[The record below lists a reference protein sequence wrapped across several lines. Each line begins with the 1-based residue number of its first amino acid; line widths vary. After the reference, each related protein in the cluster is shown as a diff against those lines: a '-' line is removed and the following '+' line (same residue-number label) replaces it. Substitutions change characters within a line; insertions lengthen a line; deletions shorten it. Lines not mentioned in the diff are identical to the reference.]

1 MPELPEVETVRKGL
15 EKFTNDFHIK
25 KIDVFI
31 IIINIIFFAYYAI
44 QLLVFTDEFAINNL
58 GFFNHAVAGL
68 SEIIGIIFT
77 TFIIAL
83 LIIIFRGL
91 EKQLPLISIIT
102 LFQILAALNF
112 WRYVFTDS
120 PGETNLN
127 IITANAIVFSIIS
140 CLNLIL
146 ISKNINK
153 I

>member
-1 MPELPEVETVRKGL
+1 M
-15 EKFTNDFHIK
+15 IK
-25 KIDVFI
+25 KVDILIV
-31 IIINIIFFAYYAI
+31 IINIIFFAYFAI
-44 QLLVFTDEFAINNL
+44 QLIIFTDEFAINNL

-68 SEIIGIIFT
+68 SEIIGIIFI

-83 LIIIFRGL
+83 SIIVFRGL
-91 EKQLPLISIIT
+91 ERQLPFILIIF
-102 LFQILAALNF
+102 LFQFLAALNF

-127 IITANAIVFSIIS
+127 TITINAIIFSIIS
-140 CLNLIL
+140 FLNLIL

>member
-1 MPELPEVETVRKGL
+1 MM
-15 EKFTNDFHIK
+15 
-25 KIDVFI
+25 KIIDISI
-31 IIINIIFFAYYAI
+31 IIVNLLFFSYYSI
-44 QLLVFTDEFAINNL
+44 QLLIFTDEFALNNL

-68 SEIIGIIFT
+68 SEIIGIIFI

-83 LIIIFRGL
+83 SIIVFRGL
-91 EKQLPLISIIT
+91 ERQLPFILIIF
-102 LFQILAALNF
+102 LLQFLAALNF

-127 IITANAIVFSIIS
+127 TITINAVTFSIIS
-140 CLNLIL
+140 FLNLIL

>member
-1 MPELPEVETVRKGL
+1 M
-15 EKFTNDFHIK
+15 IK
-25 KIDVFI
+25 KVDILIV
-31 IIINIIFFAYYAI
+31 IINIIFFAYFAI
-44 QLLVFTDEFAINNL
+44 QLIIFTDEFAINNL

-68 SEIIGIIFT
+68 SEIIGIIFI

-83 LIIIFRGL
+83 SIIVFRGL
-91 EKQLPLISIIT
+91 ERQLPFILIIF
-102 LFQILAALNF
+102 LFQFLAAFNF

-127 IITANAIVFSIIS
+127 TITINAVIFSIIS
-140 CLNLIL
+140 FLNLIL

>member
-1 MPELPEVETVRKGL
+1 M
-15 EKFTNDFHIK
+15 IK
-25 KIDVFI
+25 KVDILIV
-31 IIINIIFFAYYAI
+31 IINIIFFAYFAI
-44 QLLVFTDEFAINNL
+44 QLIIFTDEFAINNL

-68 SEIIGIIFT
+68 SEIIGIIFI

-83 LIIIFRGL
+83 LIITFRGL
-91 EKQLPLISIIT
+91 EKQLPFILIIF
-102 LFQILAALNF
+102 LFQFLAALNF

-127 IITANAIVFSIIS
+127 IITINAVLFSIIS

>member
-1 MPELPEVETVRKGL
+1 M
-15 EKFTNDFHIK
+15 NK
-25 KIDVFI
+25 KVDILIV
-31 IIINIIFFAYYAI
+31 IINIIFFAYFAI
-44 QLLVFTDEFAINNL
+44 QLIIFTDEFAINNL

-68 SEIIGIIFT
+68 SEIIGIIFI

-83 LIIIFRGL
+83 SIIVFRGL
-91 EKQLPLISIIT
+91 ERQLPFILIIF
-102 LFQILAALNF
+102 LFQFLAALNF

-127 IITANAIVFSIIS
+127 TITINAVIFSIIS

-153 I
+153 V

>member
-1 MPELPEVETVRKGL
+1 M
-15 EKFTNDFHIK
+15 IK
-25 KIDVFI
+25 KVDILV
-31 IIINIIFFAYYAI
+31 NIIFFAYYAI
-44 QLLVFTDEFAINNL
+44 QLIIFTDEFAINNL

-68 SEIIGIIFT
+68 SEIIGIIFI

-83 LIIIFRGL
+83 LIITFRGL
-91 EKQLPLISIIT
+91 DKQLPFILIIF
-102 LFQILAALNF
+102 LFQFLAALNF

-127 IITANAIVFSIIS
+127 IITINAVLFSIIS

>member
-1 MPELPEVETVRKGL
+1 M
-15 EKFTNDFHIK
+15 IK
-25 KIDVFI
+25 KVDILI
-31 IIINIIFFAYYAI
+31 ILINIIFFAYYAI
-44 QLLVFTDEFAINNL
+44 QLIIFTDEFAINNL

-68 SEIIGIIFT
+68 SEIIGIIFI

-83 LIIIFRGL
+83 LIITFRGL
-91 EKQLPLISIIT
+91 EKQLPFILIIS

-127 IITANAIVFSIIS
+127 IITINAVLFSIIS

>member
-1 MPELPEVETVRKGL
+1 M
-15 EKFTNDFHIK
+15 IK
-25 KIDVFI
+25 KVDILIV
-31 IIINIIFFAYYAI
+31 IINIIFFAYFAI
-44 QLLVFTDEFAINNL
+44 QLIIFTDEFSINNL

-68 SEIIGIIFT
+68 SEIIGIIFI

-83 LIIIFRGL
+83 SIIVFRGL
-91 EKQLPLISIIT
+91 EMQLPFILIIF
-102 LFQILAALNF
+102 LFQFLVALNF

-127 IITANAIVFSIIS
+127 IITINAVLFSIIS

>member
-1 MPELPEVETVRKGL
+1 M
-15 EKFTNDFHIK
+15 IK
-25 KIDVFI
+25 KIDLFI
-31 IIINIIFFAYYAI
+31 IIINIIFFSYYAT

-58 GFFNHAVAGL
+58 GFFNHAIAGL

-83 LIIIFRGL
+83 LIIVFRGL

-127 IITANAIVFSIIS
+127 IITVNAVVFSIIS

-146 ISKNINK
+146 ISKNISK

>member
-1 MPELPEVETVRKGL
+1 M
-15 EKFTNDFHIK
+15 IK

-83 LIIIFRGL
+83 LIIVFRGL
-91 EKQLPLISIIT
+91 EKQLPLIFIIT

-120 PGETNLN
+120 PGETNLT
-127 IITANAIVFSIIS
+127 IITINALFFSIMS

-146 ISKNINK
+146 ISKNINE

>member
-1 MPELPEVETVRKGL
+1 M
-15 EKFTNDFHIK
+15 IK

-31 IIINIIFFAYYAI
+31 IIINIIFFAYYAT

-83 LIIIFRGL
+83 LIIVFRGL

-127 IITANAIVFSIIS
+127 IITVNAIVFSIIS

>member
-1 MPELPEVETVRKGL
+1 M
-15 EKFTNDFHIK
+15 IK
-25 KIDVFI
+25 KVDILIV
-31 IIINIIFFAYYAI
+31 IINIIFFAYFAI
-44 QLLVFTDEFAINNL
+44 QLIIFTDEFAINNL

-68 SEIIGIIFT
+68 SEIIGIIFI

-83 LIIIFRGL
+83 SIIVFRGL
-91 EKQLPLISIIT
+91 ERQLPFILIIF
-102 LFQILAALNF
+102 LFQFLAALNF

-127 IITANAIVFSIIS
+127 IITINAVLFSIIS